1 MRSSSLPYTL
11 GSDARRSRENS
22 GEPQGPGG
30 AGRASAHGLAFLLL
44 PANRGCRAQREGERA
59 SAGGPG
65 APSSLTA
72 VASLGR
78 VNEVRVQVPGPRGH
92 PWPVPSPSSSHT
104 QRGRERVVRVRDAFF
119 GAGPPIISEVFTGH
133 LEKSDLKLQSVMALS
148 YLSEVLYVPGK
159 FWKRPYRWQLRRCPP
174 ENISFS
180 PRTFYGALSDM
191 YLTS

>member
-92 PWPVPSPSSSHT
+92 PWPVPSPSSST
-104 QRGRERVVRVRDAFF
+104 RSVDVNESCAYVM
-119 GAGPPIISEVFTGH
+119 PP
-133 LEKSDLKLQSVMALS
+133 LALDPLLYLKYLQSIWRKVTLS
-148 YLSEVLYVPGK
+148 YKV
-159 FWKRPYRWQLRRCPP
+159 
-174 ENISFS
+174 
-180 PRTFYGALSDM
+180 
-191 YLTS
+191 